1 MIRVRGDLQE
11 RRTRPGLALSPIGY
25 LRPARRQVSSSTK
38 HLRPWPG
45 DSLIQRRYGGGVGNR
60 CRWADRF
67 AMSEQRPYVAAM
79 GMGAYML
86 IGAAKGRT
94 P

>member
-1 MIRVRGDLQE
+1 MASGSVIAETLSVNV
-11 RRTRPGLALSPIGY
+11 ALSPIGY
-25 LRPARRQVSSSTK
+25 
-38 HLRPWPG
+38 LRPWPG

-60 CRWADRF
+60 GRWADRF

-86 IGAAKGRT
+86 GIVRKC
-94 P
+94 